1 MATLADLARTHTDL
15 DDEDIGLLQDLSS
28 TWGLL
33 ADLSFA
39 DLLLF
44 GRRDGEPRGP
54 LVLLGHV
61 RPTTGTT
68 LYRACLLYTSPSPRD

>member
-44 GRRDGEPRGP
+44 GA
-54 LVLLGHV
+54 
-61 RPTTGTT
+61 GTV
-68 LYRACLLYTSPSPRD
+68 SPGVPWSC

>member
-1 MATLADLARTHTDL
+1 MATLADLAQTHTDL

-44 GRRDGEPRGP
+44 GRRDSEPRGP

-68 LYRACLLYTSPSPRD
+68 LYLSLIHI